1 MTLIPQEFKHMKTDI
16 FRTGIAAL
24 ALIAAPAMLHA
35 HGSMKPQHGGMV
47 QMTGETMFELVTGPK
62 GVDVYLSEEDEPMP
76 TAGFTAKLTQTAAGK
91 KTEAALKPAG
101 GNKLSAPGFK
111 AAKGAKIVV
120 ALVDKSGA
128 KTFATF
134 QTK

>member
-1 MTLIPQEFKHMKTDI
+1 MKTDL
-16 FRTGIAAL
+16 FRTGLAAL
-24 ALIAAPAMLHA
+24 ALLAAPAALQA
-35 HGSMKPQHGGMV
+35 HGSMKPQHGGLV

-62 GVDVYLSEEDEPMP
+62 GVDVYLSEEDEPLP
-76 TAGFTAKLTQTAAGK
+76 ASAYTAKLTQTAAGK
-91 KTEAALKPAG
+91 KTEAALKAAG

-120 ALVDKSGA
+120 ALIDKSGA

-134 QTK
+134 QTR

>member
-1 MTLIPQEFKHMKTDI
+1 MTLNF
-16 FRTGIAAL
+16 FRMGLTAL
-24 ALIAAPAMLHA
+24 ALVAAPALLHA

-47 QMTGETMFELVTGPK
+47 QMTGETMFELVSGPK
-62 GVDVYLSEEDEPMP
+62 GVDVYLSEEDEPM
-76 TAGFTAKLTQTAAGK
+76 AAAAFTAKLTQTAAGK
-91 KTEAALKPAG
+91 KSEAILKPAG

-111 AAKGAKIVV
+111 PAKGAKLVV

-134 QTK
+134 QAK

>member
-1 MTLIPQEFKHMKTDI
+1 MKIDLL
-16 FRTGIAAL
+16 RSGLAAL
-24 ALIAAPAMLHA
+24 ALVAAPAVVHA

-62 GVDVYLSEEDEPMP
+62 GADVYLSEEDEPIP
-76 TAGFTAKLTQTAAGK
+76 AAGYTAKLIQTAAGK
-91 KTEAALKPAG
+91 KTEAPLKAAG

-120 ALVDKSGA
+120 SLVDKNGA

>member
-1 MTLIPQEFKHMKTDI
+1 MKTDL
-16 FRTGIAAL
+16 FRTGLATL
-24 ALIAAPAMLHA
+24 ALIATPAALYA
-35 HGSMKPQHGGMV
+35 HGSMKPQHGGLV

-62 GVDVYLSEEDEPMP
+62 GVDVYLSEEDEPVP
-76 TAGFTAKLTQTAAGK
+76 AAGYTAKLTQTAAGK
-91 KTEAALKPAG
+91 KTEAPLKAAG

-111 AAKGAKIVV
+111 AAKGGKIVV
-120 ALVDKSGA
+120 ALIDKSGA

>member
-1 MTLIPQEFKHMKTDI
+1 MKTDM
-16 FRTGIAAL
+16 FRTGFLGVSLAAF

-47 QMTGETMFELVTGPK
+47 QMTGETMIELVAGPK
-62 GVDVYLSEEDEPMP
+62 GVDVYLSEEDEPL
-76 TAGFTAKLTQTAAGK
+76 AAASFTAKLTQTAAGT

-101 GNKLSAPGFK
+101 GNKLSAGGFK
-111 AAKGAKIVV
+111 AAKGAKLVV

-128 KTFATF
+128 KSFATF
-134 QTK
+134 QAK

>member
-1 MTLIPQEFKHMKTDI
+1 MNF
-16 FRTGIAAL
+16 FRMGLTAL
-24 ALIAAPAMLHA
+24 ALVAAPALLHA

-47 QMTGETMFELVTGPK
+47 QMTGETMFELVSGPK
-62 GVDVYLSEEDEPMP
+62 GVDVYLSEEDEPM
-76 TAGFTAKLTQTAAGK
+76 AAAAFTAKLTQTAAGK
-91 KTEAALKPAG
+91 KSEAILKPAG

-111 AAKGAKIVV
+111 PTKGAKLVV

>member
-1 MTLIPQEFKHMKTDI
+1 MNF
-16 FRTGIAAL
+16 FRMGLTAL
-24 ALIAAPAMLHA
+24 ALVAAPALLHA

-47 QMTGETMFELVTGPK
+47 QMTGETMFELVSGPK
-62 GVDVYLSEEDEPMP
+62 GVDVYLSEEDEPM
-76 TAGFTAKLTQTAAGK
+76 AAAAFTAKLTQTAAGK
-91 KTEAALKPAG
+91 KSEAILKPAG

-111 AAKGAKIVV
+111 PAKGAKLVV

-134 QTK
+134 QAK

>member
-1 MTLIPQEFKHMKTDI
+1 MTINL
-16 FRTGIAAL
+16 FRTGLTAL
-24 ALIAAPAMLHA
+24 ALFAAPAMLHA

-47 QMTGETMFELVTGPK
+47 QMTGETMFELVSGPK

-76 TAGFTAKLTQTAAGK
+76 AAAFTAKLTQTAAGK
-91 KTEAALKPAG
+91 KSEAILRPAG
-101 GNKLSAPGFK
+101 GNRLSAPGFK
-111 AAKGAKIVV
+111 PTKGAKLVV

-134 QTK
+134 QAK

>member
-1 MTLIPQEFKHMKTDI
+1 MKFLS
-16 FRTGIAAL
+16 FRSAIAAL
-24 ALIAAPAMLHA
+24 ALAALPATALA
-35 HGSMKPQHGGMV
+35 HGSMKPQHGGLV

-62 GVDVYLSEEDEPMP
+62 GIDVYLSEEDEPIP
-76 TAGFTAKLTQTAAGK
+76 AAGYTAKLTQTLAGK

-101 GNKLSAPGFK
+101 GNKLTAAGFK
-111 AAKGAKIVV
+111 AGKGAKIVV
-120 ALVDKSGA
+120 ALVDKSGV

>member
-1 MTLIPQEFKHMKTDI
+1 MKTDL
-16 FRTGIAAL
+16 FRTGLAAI
-24 ALIAAPAMLHA
+24 ALIATPAALYA
-35 HGSMKPQHGGMV
+35 HGSMKPQHGGLV
-47 QMTGETMFELVTGPK
+47 QMTGETMFELVTSPK
-62 GVDVYLSEEDEPMP
+62 GVDVYLSEEDEPVP
-76 TAGFTAKLTQTAAGK
+76 AAGYTAKLTQTAAGK
-91 KTEAALKPAG
+91 KTEAPLKAAG

-120 ALVDKSGA
+120 ALIDKSGA